1 MTEQDLCEVFGK
13 YGPLASIKIM
23 YPRSEEERAKNR
35 HTGFVGFM
43 KRSDAEDAFDG
54 LKGDLIEANGNVFS
68 MWKILVVQSLI
79 SKIPEVPKEFIL
91 RQENIQ
97 VSKLG

>member
-1 MTEQDLCEVFGK
+1 MSEQDLCEVFGK

-54 LKGDLIEANGNVFS
+54 LKGNFENLKQLAFV
-68 MWKILVVQSLI
+68 LSLM
-79 SKIPEVPKEFIL
+79 
-91 RQENIQ
+91 
-97 VSKLG
+97 GYC